1 MNVLDSGFKENLKQ
15 VSINDNRVT
24 KVGRFLRSWSVDELP
39 QLFNVLKG
47 DMSIIG
53 PRPHAVA
60 HNEKYRKLILGY
72 MQRHSFKPGITGL
85 AQVSG
90 FRGETKDIKEMEDR
104 LSADLEYQNNWSLR
118 LDLKIL
124 LKTILNLHSKKAY

>member
-1 MNVLDSGFKENLKQ
+1 MNVLDSGFEKNLKQ
-15 VSINDNRVT
+15 VSINDIRVT
-24 KVGRFLRSWSVDELP
+24 KIGRFLRSWSLDELP
-39 QLFNVLKG
+39 QLFNVLSG
-47 DMSIIG
+47 QMSLVG

-72 MQRHSFKPGITGL
+72 MQRHSLKPGITGL
-85 AQVSG
+85 AQVNG
-90 FRGETKDIKEMEDR
+90 LRGETKDIKEMEDR

-124 LKTILNLHSKKAY
+124 LKTIFNLNSNKAY